1 MRKPHVKIF
10 FRSWDN
16 HPQSSDFGPNCQK
29 WCLKNALYLEN
40 HKCYRKS
47 DLIFR
52 IYDKFSF
59 LYVSSDFC
67 LLVVFMV
74 KKWLE
79 DGQFSCTFLSGFRVI
94 SRQRLDRFGWNLV
107 RSETGS
113 IQRRHKRPDVK
124 IFSQSGDIKPRIA
137 KNRPKINQNLWMI
150 QKIFEKN
157 FFGLNA
163 SKWSNSKSYHVK
175 SEIWRPSK
183 KFSLTRSSE
192 LET

>member
-1 MRKPHVKIF
+1 MKSDEARFSNKFLIHVLTHVKIF

-16 HPQSSDFGPNCQK
+16 HPQSSDFGRNCQK

-52 IYDKFSF
+52 IYVKFSF
-59 LYVSSDFC
+59 LQVLSDFS

-74 KKWLE
+74 KKWCE
-79 DGQFSCTFLSGFRVI
+79 DGQFSCTFLSDFRLI
-94 SRQRLDRFGWNLV
+94 SRQRLERFAWNLV
-107 RSETGS
+107 RSETGL

-137 KNRPKINQNLWMI
+137 KNRPKFMDDPKNFRKKFFWLKCFQMV
-150 QKIFEKN
+150 QFEK
-157 FFGLNA
+157 L
-163 SKWSNSKSYHVK
+163 S
-175 SEIWRPSK
+175 R
-183 KFSLTRSSE
+183 
-192 LET
+192 